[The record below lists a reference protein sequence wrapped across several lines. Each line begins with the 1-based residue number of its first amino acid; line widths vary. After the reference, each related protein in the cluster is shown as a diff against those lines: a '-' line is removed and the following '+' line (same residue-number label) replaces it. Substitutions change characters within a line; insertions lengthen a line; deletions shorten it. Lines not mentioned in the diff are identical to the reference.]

1 MGWRG
6 LCGPCARVMGRHRSH
21 GSWPTVTHLFDYR
34 DEVRELIVRT
44 KSRGGP
50 AQFAGCVDL
59 FLNDARAQGA
69 GEWCDAVAAAPA
81 SFWTR
86 IRGRPHLATELAV
99 ALARRHRKAL
109 IHIVPPV
116 FWRFRKRAM
125 TAREDRGRD
134 GRGGDAGVRYRIVAR
149 QDCQRILLVDDV
161 RTTGGTL
168 AGVARQLGARFP
180 GSQVETLVL
189 GGTR

>member
-1 MGWRG
+1 
-6 LCGPCARVMGRHRSH
+6 
-21 GSWPTVTHLFDYR
+21 LFNYR

-59 FLNDARAQGA
+59 FLADSRTSDAAA
-69 GEWCDAVAAAPA
+69 WCDAIAAAPA

-86 IRGRPHLATELAV
+86 IRGRPHLATELAA
-99 ALARRHRKAL
+99 ALARHHRRAL

-116 FWRFRKRAM
+116 LWRFRKRAM

-134 GRGGDAGVRYRIVAR
+134 GQGGDAGIRYRIVAR
-149 QDCQRILLVDDV
+149 QDCQRILLIDDV

-168 AGVARQLGARFP
+168 AGLVRQLGARFP

-189 GGTR
+189 AAT